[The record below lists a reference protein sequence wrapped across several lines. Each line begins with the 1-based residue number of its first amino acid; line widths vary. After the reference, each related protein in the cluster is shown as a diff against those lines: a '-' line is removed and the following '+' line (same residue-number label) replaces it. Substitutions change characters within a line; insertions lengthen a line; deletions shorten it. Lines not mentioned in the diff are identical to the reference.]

1 MACCGGYVQLGPAS
15 RVTAEVGPFDFRGFL
30 RAHSCAK
37 GPFDLLKLPELGLR
51 VAAFCFRR
59 VMLSSL

>member
-1 MACCGGYVQLGPAS
+1 MNAQKVIWQ
-15 RVTAEVGPFDFRGFL
+15 F
-30 RAHSCAK
+30 CAK

-59 VMLSSL
+59 VMLTAL

>member
-1 MACCGGYVQLGPAS
+1 MNVQTSFGN
-15 RVTAEVGPFDFRGFL
+15 
-30 RAHSCAK
+30 SCAK

-59 VMLSSL
+59 VMLSTL